1 MSKDRRTA
9 VVAGALFIVATTA
22 SLLGRVVLLDPIL
35 KGADI
40 FTKIAANQNQVAAG
54 ALVGLVAFFTSAGI
68 AIALYPVLRRYSEG
82 LALGSVGLR
91 IIEGVLYSIGA
102 IAVLSMLTLARGLVE
117 AGGPA
122 SSYIQA
128 SGVLLLAVRSWAGI
142 AGTLAFYPAGLMY
155 YFVFYRSRLIP
166 RWLSG
171 WGVVAVTMGFTASI
185 LVAFQL
191 IIPMST
197 PQIVLNLPIFLQEM
211 VLAVWL
217 IAKGF
222 NPSAIASGRD
232 SACEQ

>member
-9 VVAGALFIVATTA
+9 VVAGVLFIVATAA

-35 KGADI
+35 EGVDVL
-40 FTKIAANQNQVAAG
+40 TKIAANQNQVAAG
-54 ALVGLVAFFTSAGI
+54 ALFGLVAFFTSAGI

-102 IAVLSMLTLARGLVE
+102 IAVLSMLTLVRGLAE
-117 AGGPA
+117 AGAPTL
-122 SSYIQA
+122 SSVQG
-128 SGVLLLAVRSWAGI
+128 SGALLLAVRSWAGM

-155 YFVFYRSRLIP
+155 YLVFYRSRLIP

-171 WGVVAVTMGFTASI
+171 WGVVAVALGFTASI
-185 LVAFQL
+185 LVVFQV
-191 IIPMST
+191 ITPMST

-222 NPSAIASGRD
+222 DPSAIAAGRG
-232 SACEQ
+232 SE

>member
-1 MSKDRRTA
+1 
-9 VVAGALFIVATTA
+9 
-22 SLLGRVVLLDPIL
+22 
-35 KGADI
+35 
-40 FTKIAANQNQVAAG
+40 
-54 ALVGLVAFFTSAGI
+54 
-68 AIALYPVLRRYSEG
+68 
-82 LALGSVGLR
+82 LR

-117 AGGPA
+117 AGAPA

-128 SGVLLLAVRSWAGI
+128 SGTLLLAVRSWAGL

-155 YFVFYRSRLIP
+155 YIVFYRSRLIP

-171 WGVVAVTMGFTASI
+171 WGVVAVAMGFTASI
-185 LVAFQL
+185 LVVFQA
-191 IIPMST
+191 IIPMSA

-222 NPSAIASGRD
+222 NPSAIASLKG
-232 SACEQ
+232 SE

>member
-9 VVAGALFIVATTA
+9 VVAGVLFIVATTA

-40 FTKIAANQNQVAAG
+40 LAKIAANQNQVAAG
-54 ALVGLVAFFTSAGI
+54 ALFGLVAFFASASI